1 MNDTNQMTFSD
12 EAAWLEHITPSD
24 FWSKHASQMKPLG
37 YQPPPEPTPVAAP
50 MATEFDVDFANMSM
64 ADYEQYRRDHGIDS
78 SDFIGVQK
86 WSRPRPQ
93 TTTSNEANEEWQ

>member
-1 MNDTNQMTFSD
+1 MTIDTNPMSTSD
-12 EAAWLEHITPSD
+12 ELAWLDHISPGN

-64 ADYEQYRRDHGIDS
+64 AHYEQYRRDHGIDS
-78 SDFIGVQK
+78 SDFIGV
-86 WSRPRPQ
+86 SRWHRPQ
-93 TTTSNEANEEWQ
+93 PTTTPNEMNEEWT